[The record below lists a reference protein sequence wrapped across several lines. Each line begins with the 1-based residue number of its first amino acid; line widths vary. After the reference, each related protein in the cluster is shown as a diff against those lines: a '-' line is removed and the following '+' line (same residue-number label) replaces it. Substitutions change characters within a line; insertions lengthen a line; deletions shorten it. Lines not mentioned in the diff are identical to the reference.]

1 MNKFKDMSV
10 LELYEYRKVLLL
22 FRDKYANKFSYSN
35 YDSLMNSGYD
45 LDNETSKKFNYIQE
59 QLEKIDLMLEEN
71 IFSEYVKKD

>member
-35 YDSLMNSGYD
+35 YDSLMNSEYD